1 MKKITTL
8 LVLLVSLCQLN
19 AQQIHWITFI
29 DTTDKDVDALGVDH
43 GVGQMDK
50 NIRQILY
57 GHWINTINA
66 ALAPKGYK
74 SDIKDY
80 YDERTTP
87 ENCKLVVEN
96 LQTKPEDIIVFY
108 YVGHGARNINDPSQY
123 PQMLLAQ
130 NDEKKCIP
138 LEWVHKVLKSK
149 PSRLVITIGMC
160 CNVYDEVLSAKQ
172 GVSFSPNSGRAY
184 AEINEVANIQ
194 KLFLENKGDII
205 ISSSDKGQPSW
216 GGEFKEI
223 GEIDFFTYCLIANFG
238 EEVMKSPEPSWDN
251 LLANVQNDVNDLTL
265 ELSKRPKS
273 KITEQIPIYDVY
285 VEETDQPE
293 FPDINDK
300 EEEITT
306 DPDKNEFLNDITNV
320 LDLIISTRR
329 MGADRIESA
338 EFLKKYFADNAEI
351 KIVGQDRD
359 VVVDKETPE
368 SFFGRIS
375 FTKRLLK
382 VIAVDI
388 EVNNAGKIQTMK
400 VKEHYLKSK

>member
-1 MKKITTL
+1 MRKIAL
-8 LVLLVSLCQLN
+8 FVAMLAAMCQMN
-19 AQQIHWITFI
+19 AQRIHWITFF
-29 DTTDKDVDALGVDH
+29 DTTDKNVDALGVDH
-43 GVGQMDK
+43 GIGQMDK

-66 ALAPKGYK
+66 ALAPKGYR
-74 SDIKDY
+74 SDIKDFY
-80 YDERTTP
+80 EERTTP

-138 LEWVHKVLKSK
+138 LEWVHNVLKSK
-149 PSRLVITIGMC
+149 PSRLVITIGVC
-160 CNVYDEVLSAKQ
+160 CNVYNEVLSAKH
-172 GVSFSPNSGRAY
+172 GVAFSPNSGRAY

-205 ISSSDKGQPSW
+205 ISSSDKGQLSW
-216 GGEFKEI
+216 GGEIKGI
-223 GEIDFFTYCLIANFG
+223 GEIDYFTYFFIGNFG
-238 EEVMKSPEPSWDN
+238 EEVMNSPEPSWDN
-251 LLANVQNDVNDLTL
+251 LLANVQNAVNDFTL
-265 ELSKRPKS
+265 ELSKQPKS
-273 KITEQIPIYDVY
+273 EITEQIPIYDVN
-285 VEETDQPE
+285 VEETDQPV
-293 FPDINDK
+293 FPDIVDK
-300 EEEITT
+300 KEEITT
-306 DPDKNEFLNDITNV
+306 DPDKREFLNDITNV

-359 VVVDKETPE
+359 VVVDKESPE

>member
-1 MKKITTL
+1 MKKITLILALMATM
-8 LVLLVSLCQLN
+8 CQMN
-19 AQQIHWITFI
+19 AQRIHWITFI
-29 DTTDKDVDALGVDH
+29 DTTDKNMDALGVDH
-43 GVGQMDK
+43 GVGQMGE

-57 GHWINTINA
+57 GHWINVINA

-74 SDIKDY
+74 SDIRDF
-80 YDERTTP
+80 YDDRTSP
-87 ENCKLVVEN
+87 KNCKSVVEN
-96 LQTKPEDIIVFY
+96 LLCNPEDIVVFY
-108 YVGHGARNINDPSQY
+108 YVGHGARSIHDTSEY
-123 PQMLLAQ
+123 PQMYLAQ
-130 NDEKKCIP
+130 KNEKECIP
-138 LEWVHKVLKSK
+138 LSWVHEELKK
-149 PSRLVITIGMC
+149 KNARLTITIGMC
-160 CNVYDEVLSAKQ
+160 CNVYNEVLSTKQ
-172 GVSFSPNSGRAY
+172 GVAFAPNCGRAY

-205 ISSSDKGQPSW
+205 ISSSEKGQPSW
-216 GGEFKEI
+216 GGDFKEI

-265 ELSKRPKS
+265 ELSKKPKS
-273 KITEQIPIYDVY
+273 IITEQIPIYDVN
-285 VEETDQPE
+285 VEESEQPV
-293 FPDINDK
+293 FPDIDDRK
-300 EEEITT
+300 EEITT
-306 DPDKNEFLNDITNV
+306 DPDKLEFLNDITDV

-329 MGADRIESA
+329 MGTDRIESA

-359 VVVDKETPE
+359 VIVDKESPE

-382 VIAVDI
+382 VIAVDV

-400 VKEHYLKSK
+400 VKEHYLKTK